1 MTKTKAKAAPTAW
14 PADKVERWP
23 IDDLRAYE
31 RNSRKHSAEQIDKIE
46 ASIRE
51 WGFTTP
57 ILVQEDGTIIAGH
70 ARVMAAKQIGLD
82 EVPVMVARG
91 WSMDQVRAYVIADN
105 ALGDMSEF
113 DEDML
118 RLELGDL
125 NEGGYEIELIGLDAG
140 VLDKLL
146 KAPEP
151 ADEPAPT
158 SSLAER
164 FGIPPFTVLRAA
176 EGWWQD
182 RKRAWLALGIESE
195 VGRGE
200 NLLKMSDTMLEPDP
214 AKRAAKSKAVA

>member
-1 MTKTKAKAAPTAW
+1 MSKKPRQW

-23 IDDLRAYE
+23 IDDLKPYD
-31 RNSRKHSAEQIDKIE
+31 RNSRKHSDEQIAKIA
-46 ASIRE
+46 ASIKE

-57 ILVQEDGTIIAGH
+57 VLVQENGTIIAGH
-70 ARVMAAKQIGLD
+70 ARVMAAQRLGLP

-91 WSMDQVRAYVIADN
+91 WSADQVRAYVIADN

-113 DEDML
+113 DEAML
-118 RLELGDL
+118 RIELGEL
-125 NEGGYEIELIGLDAG
+125 HEGGYELGLIGLDVGA
-140 VLDKLL
+140 LDKLL

-151 ADEPAPT
+151 EADPEP
-158 SSLAER
+158 SRSLAER
-164 FGIPPFTVLRAA
+164 FGIPPFTVLRAT

-214 AKRAAKSKAVA
+214 AKRAARKKVAA